1 MDSYSRKNRTFQLQ
15 ESVSDSLI
23 SQKVGEG
30 ATIQLYAFSK
40 DADNYDYGIDFLWHL
55 SDQTGD
61 GLKAVAIKNSK
72 RIEGNYVTTI
82 NQSSLEGGE
91 FNIVNATGRY
101 DFGIE
106 IDGVETISASDRH
119 KTSEEIDSVVV
130 EGYNMITKKGNP
142 WYKITHLNV
151 GS

>member
-61 GLKAVAIKNSK
+61 DLKAAAIKNSK

-82 NQSSLEGGE
+82 NL
-91 FNIVNATGRY
+91 
-101 DFGIE
+101 
-106 IDGVETISASDRH
+106 
-119 KTSEEIDSVVV
+119 K
-130 EGYNMITKKGNP
+130 
-142 WYKITHLNV
+142 
-151 GS
+151 